1 MRVLLDE
8 CVPKRIRGALIG
20 HEVRT
25 AAEAGL
31 AGLENGEL
39 LQAAASKFTCVLTV
53 DRNLQFQ
60 QKPGPLPV
68 AVIVIAARNNRYET
82 LLPLM
87 PEVLKALAEVGAGEL
102 RLVGA

>member
-8 CVPKRIRGALIG
+8 CLPKRIRGALVG

-25 AAEAGL
+25 AAEVGL
-31 AGLENGEL
+31 AGLKNGEL
-39 LQAAASKFTCVLTV
+39 LHAATSTFDCFLTV

-60 QKPGPLPV
+60 QKPGTLPV

-87 PEVLKALAEVGAGEL
+87 PEVLKALAEVGPGEL
-102 RLVGA
+102 LLVGA

>member
-20 HEVRT
+20 HEVQT

-31 AGLENGEL
+31 AALKNGEL
-39 LQAAASKFTCVLTV
+39 LQAAASKFACFLTV

-60 QKPGPLPV
+60 QKPGALPV

-82 LLPLM
+82 LVPLM
-87 PEVLKALAEVGAGEL
+87 PEVLKTLAEIRAGEL

>member
-8 CVPKRIRGALIG
+8 CVPRRIREALTG
-20 HEVRT
+20 HEVQT

-31 AGLENGEL
+31 SGLRNGEL
-39 LQAAASKFTCVLTV
+39 LQASSAAFDCFLTV

-60 QKPGPLPV
+60 QNLATLPI
-68 AVIVIAARNNRYET
+68 AVIVVAAANNRFEA
-82 LLPLM
+82 LVRLM
-87 PEVLKALAEVGAGEL
+87 PEVMRVLSEIQRGEL

>member
-8 CVPKRIRGALIG
+8 CIPRRIRGALIG
-20 HEVRT
+20 HEVQT

-31 AGLENGEL
+31 AGLKNGEL
-39 LQAAASKFTCVLTV
+39 LRAASPKFGCFLTV

-60 QKPGPLPV
+60 QKPGVLPV

-82 LLPLM
+82 LVSLR
-87 PEVLKALAEVGAGEL
+87 PEALKALAEIHAGEL
-102 RLVGA
+102 RLIGG

>member
-8 CVPKRIRGALIG
+8 CVPKRGRGALIG
-20 HEVRT
+20 HEVQT

-31 AGLENGEL
+31 AGLKNGEL
-39 LQAAASKFTCVLTV
+39 LRAASPTFSCFLTV

-60 QKPGPLPV
+60 QNPGALPV

-82 LLPLM
+82 LLQLM
-87 PEVLKALAEVGAGEL
+87 PEVLKALAEIRAGEL
-102 RLVGA
+102 RLVGT